1 MDSLGRLLLWQ
12 TVRLV
17 GLGLLIGLG
26 LASLGASTIR
36 AFLFQVT
43 PFDPA
48 TLIGVSATI
57 LALALIVSLR
67 PALSATRT
75 DFTRLLRDE

>member
-1 MDSLGRLLLWQ
+1 LLWQ
-12 TVRLV
+12 TVRLIS
-17 GLGLLIGLG
+17 LGLLIGLG
-26 LASLGASTIR
+26 LAWLGASTIR

-57 LALALIVSLR
+57 LAMAIVVSVR
-67 PALSATRT
+67 PALTAMRV
-75 DFTRLLRDE
+75 DLARLLREE